1 MEALV
6 KVRRRIA
13 MRLRDHPT
21 LWNAL
26 NPRYRAAKDAI
37 NELRLLRSFR
47 HMTYDASR
55 GNDLVRQA
63 IERGPPLAIG
73 KIGSLEAEALTC
85 YLRGSDYPP
94 ELRQQLLVN
103 VGIHPADRA
112 HLDAFCKLYLEAV
125 DTFDILAAWGH
136 PGETEIISRVAERP
150 LVRLRSFESWRHPRP
165 WSAALAGKRVL
176 IVTPFAQSVMS
187 QFRRREQIWRDQ
199 TILPP
204 CDLRAV
210 KMPLSPGLV
219 PPAHRDW
226 RERYDAVVKE
236 CDEAPYDVMLVGAGG
251 LSVPLA
257 AHARASGRIGFH
269 LGGHTQIFFGVYG
282 KRWDRDRLLA
292 DLQTAAWV
300 RPSGDEAPPTVVKVE
315 QGCYW

>member
-1 MEALV
+1 MEGLAN
-6 KVRRRIA
+6 VRRVIA
-13 MRLRDHPT
+13 RRLRNHPT

-26 NPRYRAAKDAI
+26 NPRYRAAKDVI
-37 NELRLLRSFR
+37 NELRLLRSFP
-47 HMTYDASR
+47 HMSFNASR
-55 GNDLVRQA
+55 GNDFVRQA
-63 IERGPPLAIG
+63 IENGPPLAIG
-73 KIGSLEAEALTC
+73 KIGSLEAEAVTC
-85 YLRGSDYPP
+85 YLHGRDYPQV
-94 ELRQQLLVN
+94 LRQQLLEN
-103 VGIHPADRA
+103 VGIHPNDRE
-112 HLDAFCKLYLEAV
+112 HLDAFCKFFLEAV
-125 DTFDILAAWGH
+125 DKFDILAAWGH
-136 PGETEIISRVAERP
+136 PGETGIISRVGRRP

-165 WSAALAGKRVL
+165 WSSALAGKRVL
-176 IVTPFAQSVMS
+176 VVTPFANSVLS

-204 CDLRAV
+204 CELRAV
-210 KMPLSPGLV
+210 RMPLSPGLV
-219 PPAHRDW
+219 PPVHRDW
-226 RERYDAVVKE
+226 RERYEAVIKE

-257 AHARASGRIGFH
+257 AHAKASGRIGFH

-292 DLQTAAWV
+292 GLQTPAWV